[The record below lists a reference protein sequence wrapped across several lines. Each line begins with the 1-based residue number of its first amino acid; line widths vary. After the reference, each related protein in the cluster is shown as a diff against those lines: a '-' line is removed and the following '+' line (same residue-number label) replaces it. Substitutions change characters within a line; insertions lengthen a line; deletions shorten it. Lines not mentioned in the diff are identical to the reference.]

1 MRLHAFVTVSLLG
14 LLACATESV
23 GVDGPA
29 GEDGGDGTRDAA
41 ATDGAAAAE
50 DARSPEDASP
60 STDGAVTDDAA
71 LGVDAGSDAG
81 MAAAVD
87 AALDSAVDGPHDAG
101 IDAPKDAAQG
111 GDGGVDG
118 GGADASD
125 ASACYPHALAG
136 FSPTWHPPPALG
148 ACTMVQ
154 LQTFAHCMFD
164 STPDASCPAFF
175 ASAANAGCNSCM
187 NTPSTASHWG
197 TFVSSHGFLDLNV
210 AGCIARLSGDVSS
223 AGCGAKYGA
232 LMECREAMCDP
243 YCSAPSDRYECLSNA
258 SACTTVVDLGSCST
272 LPQAA
277 EPCDPAGLDAVG
289 ATIRYGNIFCRN
301 GSPDAGI

>member
-87 AALDSAVDGPHDAG
+87 AALDSAVDGP
-101 IDAPKDAAQG
+101 
-111 GDGGVDG
+111 
-118 GGADASD
+118 
-125 ASACYPHALAG
+125 
-136 FSPTWHPPPALG
+136 TTPA
-148 ACTMVQ
+148 
-154 LQTFAHCMFD
+154 
-164 STPDASCPAFF
+164 STPQRTPLKAATGAS
-175 ASAANAGCNSCM
+175 M
-187 NTPSTASHWG
+187 
-197 TFVSSHGFLDLNV
+197 V
-210 AGCIARLSGDVSS
+210 AGRTRRTRPPVIRTRWRGSLRPGTRRPLWAHARWCS
-223 AGCGAKYGA
+223 
-232 LMECREAMCDP
+232 CRRSRTA
-243 YCSAPSDRYECLSNA
+243 
-258 SACTTVVDLGSCST
+258 CST
-272 LPQAA
+272 RRLMRHAPPSSRPQ
-277 EPCDPAGLDAVG
+277 PTLDATR
-289 ATIRYGNIFCRN
+289 A
-301 GSPDAGI
+301 